1 MTRRGAGMTR
11 IFIIVLGAA
20 LFLVANVALVIWI
33 VVLGM
38 IKDWRLRKLPAT

>member
-1 MTRRGAGMTR
+1 MTRTLV
-11 IFIIVLGAA
+11 IVLGAG

-38 IKDWRLRKLPAT
+38 VKDFRERKKGR